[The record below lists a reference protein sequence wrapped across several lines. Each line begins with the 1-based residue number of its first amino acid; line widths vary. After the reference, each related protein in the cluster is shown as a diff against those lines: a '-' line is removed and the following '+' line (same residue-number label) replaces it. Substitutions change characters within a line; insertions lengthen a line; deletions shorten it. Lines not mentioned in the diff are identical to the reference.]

1 MRVLHESDFYRV
13 EQLDGRVLKVIRKD
27 KPFESRQ
34 DVETACV
41 PVQRALD
48 AAGRANHAVL
58 IDSRAVV
65 GRNDPQSEA
74 MFADH
79 RQRMVEGFRAVVV
92 LVKTPAGLL
101 HTQRLLREGGSS
113 GRVFLDEEEALAYLR
128 GAPPSSKP
136 PRSK

>member
-13 EQLDGRVLKVIRKD
+13 EQLEGRVLKVTRKD

-34 DVETACV
+34 DVEAACV

-48 AAGRANHAVL
+48 LAGRALYTILV
-58 IDSRAVV
+58 DTRQVV

-79 RQRMVEGFRAVVV
+79 RRLMVEGFRAVAL

-101 HTQRLLREGGSS
+101 QTQRLLREGGSS
-113 GRVFLDEEEALAYLR
+113 GRVFLGEEEAVAFLR
-128 GAPPSSKP
+128 GGPPPSKP
-136 PRSK
+136 PRGK